1 MKNVLIDTNI
11 YSLAM
16 KGEPNIVDILRRI
29 ERIGISTISL
39 GELFSGFKA
48 GSKERQN
55 REELEIFLDSP
66 RVVLHSVDVET
77 ADFYSFILNSLRQA
91 GTPIPTNDIWIA
103 ATALQHGYKL
113 FSQDKHF
120 DYVHGIMIIRS

>member
-113 FSQDKHF
+113 FSRDKHF
-120 DYVHGIMIIRS
+120 DYVHGIMIIRL